1 MDAGQKL
8 QKFYNRCN
16 NLPEVITRES
26 ILENLYNGI
35 DRLAI
40 EESLKAG
47 TLADDA
53 LKALRGLDFTYK
65 EIGALFR
72 LQPSMLRKR
81 VQRFKD
87 LHPTG

>member
-16 NLPEVITRES
+16 NLPEEITRAS
-26 ILENLYNGI
+26 VLENLYDGI

-53 LKALRGLDFTYK
+53 LKALREHKFTYD
-65 EIGALFR
+65 EIGVLFDEKASTIRQRSRR
-72 LQPSMLRKR
+72 LKN
-81 VQRFKD
+81 
-87 LHPTG
+87 